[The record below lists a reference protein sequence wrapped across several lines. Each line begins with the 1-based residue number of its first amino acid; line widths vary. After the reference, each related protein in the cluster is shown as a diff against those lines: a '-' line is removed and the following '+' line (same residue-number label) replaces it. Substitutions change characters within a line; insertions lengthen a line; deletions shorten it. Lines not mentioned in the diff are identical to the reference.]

1 MATTDSRA
9 AKATIPSTI
18 DKVGIASCGDGGRLE
33 SENTT
38 FTMTSHD
45 DFVTGPDG
53 DGGWNQSGMLQQV
66 HNLTPDSVKSINKD
80 SPYSDDAGWTP
91 DSDWTPQSMLAEAAR
106 QERESGR
113 CRPIKAEWDD
123 DNHCWLMD
131 DDCLGSQEAKSVS
144 DYSTNSSSSED
155 PDDSLELSDSLASA
169 DELGSDESGRSRRLA
184 KRRKLSSASTS
195 YSPGRARQYET
206 IDQALSSLKY

>member
-1 MATTDSRA
+1 
-9 AKATIPSTI
+9 
-18 DKVGIASCGDGGRLE
+18 
-33 SENTT
+33 
-38 FTMTSHD
+38 
-45 DFVTGPDG
+45 
-53 DGGWNQSGMLQQV
+53 
-66 HNLTPDSVKSINKD
+66 
-80 SPYSDDAGWTP
+80 
-91 DSDWTPQSMLAEAAR
+91 MLAEAAR

-155 PDDSLELSDSLASA
+155 LDDESLELSDSLASA
-169 DELGSDESGRSRRLA
+169 DELGRDGSGRSERLA
-184 KRRKLSSASTS
+184 KRRKPSSASTS
-195 YSPGRARQYET
+195 YSPGRARQYEM